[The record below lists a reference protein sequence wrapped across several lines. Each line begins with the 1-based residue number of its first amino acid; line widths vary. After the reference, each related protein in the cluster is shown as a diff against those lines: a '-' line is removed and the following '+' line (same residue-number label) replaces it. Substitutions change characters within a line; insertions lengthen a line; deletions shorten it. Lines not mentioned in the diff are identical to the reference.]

1 MRKIAI
7 PVSFPFAVYLLR
19 CRVDSQMA
27 RRGIFKGVFIQRIG
41 FFGIIFSIFFVIA
54 VPPVSVPSQ
63 LSNPSTGT
71 EIKNNKIKIRSNE
84 LIFHGSENKVS
95 FKGDVVVEHEDM
107 VLEADDVLLI
117 LEESE
122 NPSISSKFS
131 LLSSN
136 EEYQVEKIEADG
148 HVVFQGGNHRGRS
161 EHAEF
166 FREKGIVIL
175 TGDPEVWEGDSRVA
189 GSRITVFLKEGKS
202 IVEESRVTLQPQ

>member
-1 MRKIAI
+1 MRKMAI
-7 PVSFPFAVYLLR
+7 PVSFPFTVPLLR
-19 CRVDSQMA
+19 CRVDFQMA
-27 RRGIFKGVFIQRIG
+27 RWGIFDGVSIQRIG
-41 FFGIIFSIFFVIA
+41 FFGIIFSIFLVVV
-54 VPPVSVPSQ
+54 VPPESFPNP

-71 EIKNNKIKIRSNE
+71 EVKTNKIKIRSNT

-117 LEESE
+117 LEESG
-122 NPSISSKFS
+122 NPSLFSNFS
-131 LLSSN
+131 LLSPN
-136 EEYQVEKIEADG
+136 EEHQVEKIEADG

-175 TGDPEVWEGDSRVA
+175 TGDPEVWEGDSWVA
-189 GSRITVFLKEGKS
+189 GSKITVLLKERKS